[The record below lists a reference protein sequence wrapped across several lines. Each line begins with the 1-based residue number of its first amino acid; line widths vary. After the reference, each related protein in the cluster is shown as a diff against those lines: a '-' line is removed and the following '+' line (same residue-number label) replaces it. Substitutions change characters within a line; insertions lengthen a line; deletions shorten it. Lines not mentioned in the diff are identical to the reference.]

1 MPKKDYI
8 TLDDSI
14 ARTVPKLV
22 NITQASSPP
31 RGHKVSGQKLSAHID
46 KSSKTCHI
54 IEVGWFDTQNFF
66 FFTGDFMLKNMN
78 NYFTLEE
85 WDLIEKALETLVFEL
100 EESADPEFAQALEN
114 VVLAYDLDQCQ
125 KEELVRQ
132 YDWLDF

>member
-1 MPKKDYI
+1 M
-8 TLDDSI
+8 
-14 ARTVPKLV
+14 
-22 NITQASSPP
+22 
-31 RGHKVSGQKLSAHID
+31 SGQKLSSHID

-54 IEVGWFDTQNFF
+54 IDVGWFGTQYFF
-66 FFTGDFMLKNMN
+66 SLPEDFMLKNMN